1 MAGGIYTVT
10 AVNSYLNNLF
20 REDFLLRKIRVR
32 GEVSNV
38 KYHSSG
44 HLYFTLKDAG
54 GTLSAVMF
62 ASQRKGLS
70 FRMHEGQKV
79 VASGSVEIYERGGV
93 YQLYVSSVEEEGS
106 GDLYGEFLRRKA
118 ELEEMGM
125 FAAEYKKP
133 LPSFVSSLGIVTSP
147 TGAAVQ
153 DIINIATR
161 RNPYIQLVLYPVIVQ
176 GEHAA
181 ESIVEGIRAVDRQG
195 VDIII
200 VGRGGGSIEDL
211 WAFNE
216 EAVARAIFECGTP
229 LVSAVGHETD
239 FTISDFVADLRAPT
253 PSAAAELAV
262 PEIQRLL
269 DDLTIYQRELGAAL
283 QRKCGAYRTAVREA
297 ELKLRLKTPEHSI
310 REKRM
315 HASALKEHME
325 SAMRKKF
332 TALRQRFLRD
342 TERLDMLSPLN
353 RLRGGFAYL
362 TDAQGKA
369 VLHTDALQVGDRVG
383 LTLSDG
389 SAEAVISAVQGSRQ
403 KSETRKAAE

>member
-20 REDFLLRKIRVR
+20 REDFLLRRIRVR

-62 ASQRKGLS
+62 ASQRRGLS
-70 FRMHEGQKV
+70 FRMREGQKV
-79 VASGSVEIYERGGV
+79 VASGSVEIYERGGI
-93 YQLYVSSVEEEGS
+93 YQLYVSGVEEEGD
-106 GDLYGEFLRRKA
+106 GELYGEFLRRKA
-118 ELEEMGM
+118 QLEEMGM

-147 TGAAVQ
+147 TGAAVR

-161 RNPYIQLVLYPVIVQ
+161 RNPYIQLMLYPALVQ
-176 GEHAA
+176 GERAA
-181 ESIVEGIRAVDRQG
+181 ESIVRGIRAVDRQG
-195 VDIII
+195 ADIII

-229 LVSAVGHETD
+229 IVSAVGHETD
-239 FTISDFVADLRAPT
+239 FTIADFAADLRAPT

-262 PEIQRLL
+262 PEIQRFLEE
-269 DDLTIYQRELGAAL
+269 LTAYQESLGAAL
-283 QRKCGAYRTAVREA
+283 REKCGQYRAALREA
-297 ELKLRLKTPEHSI
+297 ELKLRLKTPEHRI

-315 HASALKEHME
+315 HAAALKERVE
-325 SAMRKKF
+325 AAMRRKT

-342 TERLDMLSPLN
+342 TGRLDMLSPLN

-362 TDAQGKA
+362 TDARGRA
-369 VLHTDALQVGDRVG
+369 VLHTAALRIGDKVG

-389 SAEAVISAVQGSRQ
+389 SAEAVISAVQDSG
-403 KSETRKAAE
+403 RKPRM